1 MSLYCDFIKSN
12 LGERMAIFEG
22 TLGIGIAFLLAVAL
36 AQYAKFKAE
45 KGMTWLGVAGV
56 FFLFSGAFAAGA
68 VTQNLASVQV
78 VLQPIFEL
86 LGWLFALIA
95 AVFVAYET
103 LLER

>member
-1 MSLYCDFIKSN
+1 
-12 LGERMAIFEG
+12 MAIFEG

-45 KGMTWLGVAGV
+45 KGLTWLGVAAV
-56 FFLFSGAFAAGA
+56 FFLFSGAFAAPS
-68 VTQNLASVQV
+68 VTQYLSSIA
-78 VLQPIFEL
+78 VLQQIFEL

-103 LLER
+103 LLEK

>member
-1 MSLYCDFIKSN
+1 
-12 LGERMAIFEG
+12 MALFEG

-45 KGMTWLGVAGV
+45 KGLSWLGVSAV
-56 FFLFSGAFAAGA
+56 FFLFSGAFLPAYFATGGFL
-68 VTQNLASVQV
+68 NSVS
-78 VLQPIFEL
+78 VLETIFEV

-103 LLER
+103 LLEK